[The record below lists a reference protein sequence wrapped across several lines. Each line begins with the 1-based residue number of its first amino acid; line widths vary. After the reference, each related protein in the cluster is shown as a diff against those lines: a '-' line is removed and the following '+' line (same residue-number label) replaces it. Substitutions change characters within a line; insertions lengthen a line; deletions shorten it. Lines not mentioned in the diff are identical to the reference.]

1 MVDQF
6 PSRREVQST
15 LNTRRIIE
23 ASRKKAEEQRK
34 KADDLLKRMK
44 ERMRQ

>member
-1 MVDQF
+1 MVGLF
-6 PSRREVQST
+6 PRRREVQST

-34 KADDLLKRMK
+34 KADVLLKRMK
-44 ERMRQ
+44 ERMRK